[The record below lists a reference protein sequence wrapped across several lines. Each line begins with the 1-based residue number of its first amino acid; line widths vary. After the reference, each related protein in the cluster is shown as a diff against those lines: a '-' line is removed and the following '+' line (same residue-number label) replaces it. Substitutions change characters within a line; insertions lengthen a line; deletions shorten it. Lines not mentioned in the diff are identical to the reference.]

1 MLLQNSGMVGQDQG
15 KDKGKGE
22 GKSKGKGKEKEKQKT
37 LDPMPEP
44 VVGSKSTAAETL
56 SANLAVVAQACQIS
70 LNQKVLQW
78 NAKVHGPFCSLK
90 GGIVVLNQCLIL
102 TVSGLLFTPWTG
114 MEIRS
119 C

>member
-15 KDKGKGE
+15 KDKGKG
-22 GKSKGKGKEKEKQKT
+22 KSKGKGKGKGKEKQKQKQKQKQKT

-90 GGIVVLNQCLIL
+90 EGIVVLN
-102 TVSGLLFTPWTG
+102 
-114 MEIRS
+114 
-119 C
+119 